1 MKKRVLFLALF
12 GAISIASLT
21 SCGNQDTST
30 ITTESTIET
39 TTKRKDYKIEDS
51 GLSQM
56 VYNEVLKS
64 YPDLTY
70 DDFRLN
76 GDIQYGDCTVYKY
89 DKLSIG
95 VKNNEFVFKTI
106 VIDGKYISSNYI
118 NNEWIKTSEGMYIN
132 GQYHYTYKLS
142 LNSDGTFNF
151 KEEAT
156 FDDAGN
162 ELVSTVSEYIN
173 NEWVI
178 ASFRNYKN
186 NTGCSYHLN
195 SDGTYEAKN
204 ESTYDDAGDVLTDAY
219 SKYINGKWTI
229 IECEDYEHKTRSYF
243 HLDSN
248 GIYKSRDEYTYDDAG
263 NEATYV
269 YSMYSLYENGEWA
282 YISKTENTYDEKN
295 RLIICVDSLYKNDT
309 WAYDSMIE
317 ITYDDNG
324 DALTETNY
332 DYVDGQWVLQS

>member
-12 GAISIASLT
+12 GAIASLT

-39 TTKRKDYKIEDS
+39 TTMRKDYKIEDS
-51 GLSQM
+51 GVSKR
-56 VYNEVLKS
+56 VYYEVLNS

-76 GDIQYGDCTVYKY
+76 GDIWYGNSTVYKY

-95 VKNNEFVFKTI
+95 IKNNEFAFKTI
-106 VIDGKYISSNYI
+106 VIDGKEISSDYI
-118 NNEWIKTSEGMYIN
+118 NHEWIKTSEGMYIN
-132 GQYHYTYKLS
+132 GQYQYTYKLS
-142 LNSDGTFNF
+142 LNSDGTFDF
-151 KEEAT
+151 KVETT

-162 ELVSTVSEYIN
+162 ELVYTFSDYIN

-178 ASFRNYKN
+178 ELFRNYKT
-186 NTGCSYHLN
+186 NTRCSYNLN

-204 ESTYDDAGDVLTDAY
+204 EYTYDDAGNELTY
-219 SKYINGKWTI
+219 IFSKYINDEWTI
-229 IECEDYEHKTRSYF
+229 IEFEDYEHKTKSYF

-248 GIYKSRDEYTYDDAG
+248 GTYESKDEYTYDEYG
-263 NEATYV
+263 GELTWTTYNYIKNDWV
-269 YSMYSLYENGEWA
+269 TIKYRDYEHNTS
-282 YISKTENTYDEKN
+282 YTIYLNSDKTYKSKTEF
-295 RLIICVDSLYKNDT
+295 
-309 WAYDSMIE
+309 
-317 ITYDDNG
+317 TYDDNG
-324 DALTETNY
+324 DVLTETNY